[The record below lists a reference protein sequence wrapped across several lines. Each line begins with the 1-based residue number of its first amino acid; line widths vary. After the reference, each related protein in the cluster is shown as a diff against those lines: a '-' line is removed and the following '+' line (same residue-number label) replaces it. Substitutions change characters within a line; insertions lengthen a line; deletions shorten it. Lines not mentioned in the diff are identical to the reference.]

1 MGATVDEVP
10 GSARHPSRA
19 LARPLTRAPPAGRVE
34 FFGVRIFRRDFVCA
48 RCADLSLTSFAGA
61 ICSLCARLNEQELKG
76 ALATACT
83 PRLQLLM
90 LGYCGRG
97 LSDAAVNATLGASD
111 NCVPSLRELT
121 LHGAYRL
128 TDAGLAALLRG
139 APSLAT
145 LAVRRTAPLHSFP
158 APVS

>member
-1 MGATVDEVP
+1 M
-10 GSARHPSRA
+10 
-19 LARPLTRAPPAGRVE
+19 
-34 FFGVRIFRRDFVCA
+34 CA

-145 LAVRRTAPLHSFP
+145 LAVRRTAPLHSFS
-158 APVS
+158 APVSQRVDAELWDDRDRLGVPGPFKVMSPNCTHIHRG